1 MSPIPKG
8 ALSKREAL
16 RVLLSD
22 GKWHHMS
29 ECRKVGGW
37 RFGARLLELRQG
49 LGGPEMQTQHRA
61 IGGSDNEFEYRAIV
75 GAQAELPL
83 AAQKKPNRLAELVAE
98 NAKLKAR
105 VAQLEAGI
113 GV

>member
-1 MSPIPKG
+1 M
-8 ALSKREAL
+8 SKREAL

-49 LGGPEMQTQHRA
+49 LGGPAVPTEHRA
-61 IGGSDNEFEYRAIV
+61 ISGSDNEFEYRALV
-75 GAQAELPL
+75 GPQAELPL
-83 AAQKKPNRLAELVAE
+83 ATPKKSNRFAELVAE
-98 NAKLKAR
+98 NARLKRR
-105 VAQLEAGI
+105 VADLEAGV